1 MAADER
7 LFFLLQSAAHR
18 LRVEGDRRCLAAGG
32 VTTAQLGALLAVH
45 DRPGLTQ
52 RELAA
57 ELGQRESAITAMTG
71 RLIDAGLIVRQPH
84 PRQHRALVL
93 DLTAEGTATLARLR
107 PVIESFN
114 GELRA
119 LLGDAFG
126 PTSEALRHLAGWP
139 GPAVVV
145 REGNPEG
152 L

>member
-1 MAADER
+1 MAARRERCQDPRMAADER

-32 VTTAQLGALLAVH
+32 VTTAQLGALLAVY
-45 DRPGLTQ
+45 DQPGLTQ

-84 PRQHRALVL
+84 PEQHRALVL
-93 DLTAEGTATLARLR
+93 DLTAEGTATIARLR

-114 GELRA
+114 RELHA

-126 PTSEALRHLAGWP
+126 PTSEALRYLAGWP
-139 GPAVVV
+139 G
-145 REGNPEG
+145 
-152 L
+152 

>member
-45 DRPGLTQ
+45 DQPGLTQ

-57 ELGQRESAITAMTG
+57 ELGQRESAITAMTA
-71 RLIDAGLIVRQPH
+71 RLVEAGLIVRQQH
-84 PRQHRALVL
+84 PEQHRALVL
-93 DLTAEGTATLARLR
+93 DLTPEGTATLARLR

-114 GELRA
+114 GELHA

-126 PTSEALRHLAGWP
+126 PTSEALRYLAGWP
-139 GPAVVV
+139 G
-145 REGNPEG
+145 
-152 L
+152 